1 VLLQGT
7 TLSFVAKL
15 LHVSVPAGIKRK
27 TILDIED
34 LDKVKST
41 MKEIVLSSDSTAI
54 GKRIVD
60 LGIPPTI
67 NILAI
72 ERSGVYVVPI
82 GSTRLSENDKL
93 YILAEDTHALHILS
107 LLLGLSEYPKF

>member
-1 VLLQGT
+1 MLLQGT